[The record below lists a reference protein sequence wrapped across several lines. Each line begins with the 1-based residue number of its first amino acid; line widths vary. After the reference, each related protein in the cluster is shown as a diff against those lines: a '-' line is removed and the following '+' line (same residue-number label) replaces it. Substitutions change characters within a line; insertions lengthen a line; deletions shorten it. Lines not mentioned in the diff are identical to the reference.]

1 MLFEIEDEDLHKIR
15 EQFALIDE
23 DRSGS
28 ITINELGN
36 IYEALGHPFT
46 ENELLE
52 ILNDTDLN
60 QDGYIT
66 FHEFLSL
73 YKKYIHFKVQEE
85 KLIEAFKICDCD
97 GNKYVTLDELKRIM
111 KEVGENL
118 NDKQI
123 RAMLK
128 EVDMDG
134 DDKINFQEFIKL
146 MKSIT

>member
-1 MLFEIEDEDLHKIR
+1 MLFEIGDEELHKIR

-23 DRSGS
+23 DRSGT

-36 IYEALGHPFT
+36 IYEALGHQFT

-52 ILNDTDLN
+52 MMSDKDLN

-97 GNKYVTLDELKRIM
+97 GNQYVTLDELRRIM
-111 KEVGENL
+111 KEVGESL
-118 NDKQI
+118 NETQI

>member
-1 MLFEIEDEDLHKIR
+1 MLFEISDEELHNIR
-15 EQFALIDE
+15 EQFALFDE
-23 DRSGS
+23 DKSGS
-28 ITINELGN
+28 ITINEIGN
-36 IYEALGHPFT
+36 IYEALGHQFT
-46 ENELLE
+46 ESELLGMMQD
-52 ILNDTDLN
+52 NDLN

-73 YKKYIHFKVQEE
+73 YKRYIHFKVQEE

-97 GNKYVTLDELKRIM
+97 GNQYVTLDELRRIM
-111 KEVGENL
+111 KEVGESL
-118 NDKQI
+118 NETQI

-146 MKSIT
+146 MKSIS

>member
-1 MLFEIEDEDLHKIR
+1 MLFEIGDEELHKIR
-15 EQFALIDE
+15 EQFALFDE
-23 DRSGS
+23 DKSGT

-36 IYEALGHPFT
+36 IYKALGHQFT

-52 ILNDTDLN
+52 MMSDKDLN

-97 GNKYVTLDELKRIM
+97 GNQYVTLDELRRIM
-111 KEVGENL
+111 KEVGESL
-118 NDKQI
+118 NETQI